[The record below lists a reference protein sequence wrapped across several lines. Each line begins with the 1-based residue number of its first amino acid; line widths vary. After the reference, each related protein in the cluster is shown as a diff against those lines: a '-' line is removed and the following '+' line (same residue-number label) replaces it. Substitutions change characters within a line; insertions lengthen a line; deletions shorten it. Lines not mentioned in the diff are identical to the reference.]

1 MSAMSSIVNPTG
13 NALGANTRRLH
24 SVGIDV
30 GTTTTQVIFSAL
42 EVTNRAPVN
51 QVPRYEFSGREI
63 LYQSPVIFTPLT
75 TDRKVDVAQL
85 MTFID
90 AQYAAAGL
98 ARSQIE
104 SGAIIITGET
114 SKTRNARATVMEVSN
129 ELGDFVV
136 ATAGPH
142 LESVIS
148 GRGSGAAEYSQA
160 NAARV
165 LNIDIGGGTSNY
177 AVFEAGRVVDTAC
190 LNVGGHLLEL
200 ESDGR
205 LRHLHAPARP
215 ICTEL
220 GLSPLPE
227 PGQPVGDGTVARIAG
242 RMAGLIHEICVG
254 QPSPLAQQL
263 LMTDCLRPGHRYDAV
278 YLSGGVGACYYDPQG
293 IASARAFGD
302 IGPALAEALHR
313 HAGMQALPLREPRHT
328 LRATVIGA
336 GAYSLS
342 LSGST
347 IWVDEQ
353 HLPVRNLPVVHAAR
367 PWPGCTA
374 VQLAEDWD
382 TAMKRMDIDPAKDG
396 YALGLPDD
404 LPVAYADVERV
415 VDALAHF
422 ADAHPDPARALFVVA
437 RQDLGKVLGML
448 LQPRLHGRKLAVID
462 EIQTRPG
469 DYIDVGKPFM
479 GGDIVPIT
487 VKSLAFPG

>member
-1 MSAMSSIVNPTG
+1 MSAMSSIVNPTD

-177 AVFEAGRVVDTAC
+177 AVFAGGRVIDTAC
-190 LNVGGHLLEL
+190 LNVGGHLIETD
-200 ESDGR
+200 ESGR
-205 LRHLHAPARP
+205 VTRVHEPARLVCNSLFGEAQDP
-215 ICTEL
+215 MR
-220 GLSPLPE
+220 LSRA
-227 PGQPVGDGTVARIAG
+227 QVDQVAQ
-242 RMAGLIHEICVG
+242 RMAELVVETMGPT
-254 QPSPLAQQL
+254 PSVLAQAL
-263 LMTDCLRPGHRYDAV
+263 LMTPALREVQQLDAIFI
-278 YLSGGVGACYYDPQG
+278 SGGVGACLYQPEA
-293 IASARAFGD
+293 IASPFVYRD
-302 IGPALAEALHR
+302 IGPLLANALKPLLTKNGAH
-313 HAGMQALPLREPRHT
+313 LREPAQT
-328 LRATVIGA
+328 VRATVIGA
-336 GAYSLS
+336 GAHTLS

-347 IWVDEQ
+347 IWVSAAS
-353 HLPVRNLPVVHAAR
+353 LPIKNLPVAHTLLQDV
-367 PWPGCTA
+367 PGLCEAWDLA
-374 VQLAEDWD
+374 VRRLDL
-382 TAMKRMDIDPAKDG
+382 DPGHDA
-396 YALGLPDD
+396 YALALPGSIEP
-404 LPVAYADVERV
+404 LYRNIIAIANELTAFCRNSAPANRHPLV
-415 VDALAHF
+415 VIC
-422 ADAHPDPARALFVVA
+422 P
-437 RQDLGKVLGML
+437 QDLGKALGME
-448 LQPRLHGRKLAVID
+448 LQPQITARELAVVD
-462 EIQTRPG
+462 EVETREG
-469 DYIDVGKPFM
+469 DYL
-479 GGDIVPIT
+479 DIGLPIFSGSLLPIT
-487 VKSLAFPG
+487 VKSLAFPS

>member
-177 AVFEAGRVVDTAC
+177 AVFAGGRVIDTAC
-190 LNVGGHLLEL
+190 LNVGGHLIETD
-200 ESDGR
+200 ESGR
-205 LRHLHAPARP
+205 VTRVHEPARLVCNSLFGEAQDP
-215 ICTEL
+215 MRLSRAVIC
-220 GLSPLPE
+220 GCNS
-227 PGQPVGDGTVARIAG
+227 
-242 RMAGLIHEICVG
+242 M
-254 QPSPLAQQL
+254 PS
-263 LMTDCLRPGHRYDAV
+263 
-278 YLSGGVGACYYDPQG
+278 
-293 IASARAFGD
+293 
-302 IGPALAEALHR
+302 
-313 HAGMQALPLREPRHT
+313 ALPRSCGQMTTSGCRL
-328 LRATVIGA
+328 A
-336 GAYSLS
+336 GALFR
-342 LSGST
+342 
-347 IWVDEQ
+347 Q
-353 HLPVRNLPVVHAAR
+353 K
-367 PWPGCTA
+367 A
-374 VQLAEDWD
+374 VS
-382 TAMKRMDIDPAKDG
+382 
-396 YALGLPDD
+396 
-404 LPVAYADVERV
+404 
-415 VDALAHF
+415 
-422 ADAHPDPARALFVVA
+422 
-437 RQDLGKVLGML
+437 
-448 LQPRLHGRKLAVID
+448 
-462 EIQTRPG
+462 
-469 DYIDVGKPFM
+469 
-479 GGDIVPIT
+479 
-487 VKSLAFPG
+487 SLAMAMMLR